1 MWKHISSFK
10 YQYIIKYIWVKFFKI
25 MILPK
30 TGHFFFNFKHQ
41 LLHIFQW
48 DGQNQ
53 DIPYDQLEEES
64 HNILSNFA
72 IVSYMSVNLSV
83 YFLYSGAHKNNL
95 VGPRIQKNRLT
106 DWQTYS

>member
-1 MWKHISSFK
+1 M
-10 YQYIIKYIWVKFFKI
+10 KFFKI
-25 MILPK
+25 VILPK

-64 HNILSNFA
+64 HNICLIFS
-72 IVSYMSVNLSV
+72 
-83 YFLYSGAHKNNL
+83 
-95 VGPRIQKNRLT
+95 
-106 DWQTYS
+106 

>member
-1 MWKHISSFK
+1 MFTHDSIMDSLYPYIQEIKWWGLLVISWD
-10 YQYIIKYIWVKFFKI
+10 ICHIWVKFFKI
-25 MILPK
+25 VILPK

-64 HNILSNFA
+64 HNICLIFS
-72 IVSYMSVNLSV
+72 
-83 YFLYSGAHKNNL
+83 
-95 VGPRIQKNRLT
+95 
-106 DWQTYS
+106 

>member
-1 MWKHISSFK
+1 
-10 YQYIIKYIWVKFFKI
+10 

-30 TGHFFFNFKHQ
+30 TGYFFFNFKHQ

-83 YFLYSGAHKNNL
+83 YFF
-95 VGPRIQKNRLT
+95 VFWGPQSYPYEPQNTKNRQT
-106 DWQTYS
+106 D

>member
-1 MWKHISSFK
+1 
-10 YQYIIKYIWVKFFKI
+10 

-30 TGHFFFNFKHQ
+30 TGHFFFNFKYQ

-83 YFLYSGAHKNNL
+83 YFLYSGAHKDNF
-95 VGPRIQKNRLT
+95 VDPRIKKIERQIDRHIANYGKI
-106 DWQTYS
+106 S